1 MTSRRDFLKRA
12 GLITAAFATPAL
24 NVQGEETPQRK
35 MNLKNAKVAV
45 DARWDVIVVG
55 GGPGGCTAAIS
66 AAREGA

>member
-12 GLITAAFATPAL
+12 GLITAAFAAPAL
-24 NVQGEETPQRK
+24 NAQGEEMPQRK

-45 DARWDVIVVG
+45 DDRWDVIVVG

-66 AAREGA
+66 AAREGG